1 MSTQT
6 APRSHG
12 IGTSLSE
19 YDLLLTAIPLPLA
32 VSLLVATG
40 AGLPTSLAAGVG
52 SVLSVALVAYAMF
65 GAAPTR
71 TVDDDV
77 AVGRRAES

>member
-6 APRSHG
+6 APRPDG

-32 VSLLVATG
+32 VSLLVASG
-40 AGLPTSLAAGVG
+40 VGLPSSLAAGVG
-52 SVLSVALVAYAMF
+52 SVLSVVLVAYAMF
-65 GAAPTR
+65 GAAPSI
-71 TVDDDV
+71 DGGGS
-77 AVGRRAES
+77 VGRSSDP